1 MGKIYEAL
9 ARAGSARSEDKQSGY
24 TDIEFDYT
32 DIDVEDE
39 REIRNERNERNDQEQ
54 FNFLR
59 YSLGASSIFEK
70 DRAKRDAA
78 TAAITRR
85 SQAQPARE
93 VTVDFS
99 RLDPHLAAFYNFDRR
114 ASEQYNKLA
123 LTLISR

>member
-9 ARAGSARSEDKQSGY
+9 TRAGSAVSEDKQSDY

-39 REIRNERNERNDQEQ
+39 REIRNQRNDQEQ

-70 DRAKRDAA
+70 DRAKRNAADAA
-78 TAAITRR
+78 
-85 SQAQPARE
+85 
-93 VTVDFS
+93 
-99 RLDPHLAAFYNFDRR
+99 LA
-114 ASEQYNKLA
+114 
-123 LTLISR
+123 